1 MKNNIYRS
9 HTTKIKVVG
18 IGGAGGNAVNRMFA
32 LQTPG
37 VELAAI
43 NCDAQD
49 LQKIKAH
56 QKLRIGKVLTQG
68 LGAGMNPEVGR
79 MGALESKEE
88 ITHLLQGTDMVFI
101 TAGLGGGTGTG
112 VAPVVAEI
120 AKDSGAL
127 VVAVATMPFSFEG
140 VYRSQIAKNGLEILK
155 TKVDTILVIP
165 NDKVLSPTD
174 KKITLTSAFWACDEI
189 LRQAVQSITDLILFP
204 GIINVGFAD
213 IKTIMKN
220 SGPAFFGQGSAKGE
234 RKVET
239 AVNLA
244 TSSPLLDLSIN
255 GARGILFNVSGG
267 DDLSLA
273 EINEAANIITK
284 DADPR
289 ARVIFGALHDKRL
302 PKDEIKITIIATG
315 FEKK

>member
-1 MKNNIYRS
+1 MKSSNYRF
-9 HTTKIKVVG
+9 HKTKIMVIG
-18 IGGAGGNAVNRMFA
+18 IGGAGGNAISRMSNC
-32 LQTPG
+32 QIQG

-56 QKLRIGKVLTQG
+56 QKIRIGKVLTQG
-68 LGAGMNPEVGR
+68 LGAGMNPEIGR
-79 MGALESKEE
+79 LGALESKEE
-88 ITHLLQGTDMVFI
+88 ITRLLQGTDMVFI
-101 TAGLGGGTGTG
+101 ACGLGGGTGTG
-112 VAPVVAEI
+112 AAPVVAEI
-120 AKDSGAL
+120 AKSLGAL

-140 VYRSQIAKNGLEILK
+140 AYRNQLAKTGLEALK
-155 TKVDTILVIP
+155 DKVDTLLVIP
-165 NDKVLSPTD
+165 NDKVLLQGD
-174 KKITLTSAFWACDEI
+174 KKITLSAAFWACDEI
-189 LRQAVQSITDLILFP
+189 LRQAVQSITDLILFS
-204 GIINVGFAD
+204 GIINVDFAD
-213 IKTIMKN
+213 VKTIMKN
-220 SGPAFFGQGSAKGE
+220 SGAAFFGQGVAKGE

-244 TSSPLLDLSIN
+244 MRSPFLDASLA

-267 DDLSLA
+267 DDLSLT

-289 ARVIFGALHDKRL
+289 ARVIFGAVHDKKL
-302 PKDEIKITIIATG
+302 QPDEIKITIIATG

>member
-1 MKNNIYRS
+1 MKKNYQS
-9 HTTKIKVVG
+9 HATKIKVVG
-18 IGGAGGNAVNRMFA
+18 IGGAGGNAVNRMA
-32 LQTPG
+32 NCQIQG

-56 QKLRIGKVLTQG
+56 QKLRIGKILTQG

-88 ITHLLQGTDMVFI
+88 IVRLLQGANMVFI
-101 TAGLGGGTGTG
+101 ACGLGGGTGTG
-112 VAPVVAEI
+112 AAPVVAEI
-120 AKDSGAL
+120 AKNSGAL

-140 VYRSQIAKNGLEILK
+140 AYRNQLAKNGLEALK
-155 TKVDTILVIP
+155 EKVDTLLVIP
-165 NDKVLSPTD
+165 NDKVLLQSD
-174 KKITLTSAFWACDEI
+174 KKISLASAFWSCDEI

-204 GIINVGFAD
+204 GIINVDFAD

-220 SGPAFFGQGSAKGE
+220 SGPAFFGQGCAKGE

-244 TSSPLLDLSIN
+244 MRSPFLDASIA

-267 DDLSLA
+267 DDLSLT
-273 EINEAANIITK
+273 EINEVANMITK
-284 DADPR
+284 DADSR
-289 ARVIFGALHDKRL
+289 ARVIFGAVHDKRL
-302 PKDEIKITIIATG
+302 QKDEMKITIIATG